1 AEEKLRIASMSEKD
15 RKEYFAHVDAIMS
28 QNDTIETY
36 KKEGRD
42 EGEAIG
48 LVKGEAI
55 GLEKGRAEGRAEG
68 AQAKAVEMAKKMLA
82 KGFDKQTVADLSG
95 LPLEKVEEI

>member
-1 AEEKLRIASMSEKD
+1 MSEKE

-48 LVKGEAI
+48 LAKGEAI
-55 GLEKGRAEGRAEG
+55 GLEKGRAEG
-68 AQAKAVEMAKKMLA
+68 AQAKAVEMAKIL
-82 KGFDKQTVADLSG
+82 KQNGVDTQTISTASG
-95 LPLEKVEEI
+95 LSTEEVERL